1 MVQKVIV
8 LFNSSMGPGLILS
21 LGHIQYTNLLVFN
34 EIDKH
39 YVNTSIDQTELDP
52 NGRLNGSNGVV

>member
-21 LGHIQYTNLLVFN
+21 LGHIRYTNLLVFN

-39 YVNTSIDQTELDP
+39 YVNTSIDQIELEW
-52 NGRLNGSNGVV
+52 GGVDLK